1 MSNMF
6 KIVAGWKAVNDL
18 VASGK
23 IATAAD
29 PEAMRSKIEAL
40 RTQFKEQAVQV
51 EHESKQKLAGLL
63 REVSHVLTD
72 LIHSM
77 NICGKD
83 ANAMTKLQQQVGKVT
98 QSLSFV
104 GEEDAN
110 GDGIKD
116 GATTDLGLN
125 LGNNKTTNDS
135 HEAFKSAVKS
145 IKKVDDSTDKKEEKK
160 EPVVE
165 ESKKTGEKED
175 SEGDEKADKPKKKI
189 ALKTKKSVKEKESDD
204 SEDSEDGGLVKSLL
218 AEGSYQALAGLRFA
232 YLGIKTV
239 TKSGEKFKVIRA
251 GFGDHS
257 KNTMKVYYYRPTKQ
271 FFGGDCDKADKAFRK
286 ILDSVGGYAMLS
298 TEINAKERKG
308 YLKIVS
314 SKEVDAAQVMHEAES
329 SWSYRGIDMH
339 PMNDE
344 QQALCFEIGAVE
356 FYAVPT
362 KKFENADINEADAYI
377 RANIVGSKKHGTA
390 GVSYLDGLKKL
401 EQLVD
406 AGKLKVVYHGAV

>member
-1 MSNMF
+1 MSEMF
-6 KIVAGWKAVNDL
+6 KIVAGWKATEDL
-18 VASGK
+18 MKSGK
-23 IATAAD
+23 IATASD
-29 PEAMRSKIEAL
+29 PDAMRSKIEAL
-40 RTQFKEQAVQV
+40 RKQFKEQAIQV

-63 REVSHVLTD
+63 RETSHVLTD

-83 ANAMTKLQQQVGKVT
+83 ASAMTKLQQQVGKVT

-116 GATTDLGLN
+116 GVDAELGLN

-145 IKKVDDSTDKKEEKK
+145 IKKTDDKKTDDEQPEKTKQEPEAKK
-160 EPVVE
+160 ESSE
-165 ESKKTGEKED
+165 DAKKEQPKKKIVLKAKKPAKKEYTKED
-175 SEGDEKADKPKKKI
+175 SEE
-189 ALKTKKSVKEKESDD
+189 
-204 SEDSEDGGLVKSLL
+204 GGLVKGLL
-218 AEGSYQALAGLRFA
+218 AEGSYQALAGMRFA

-239 TKSGEKFKVIRA
+239 TKAGEKFKVIRA

-257 KNTMKVYYYRPTKQ
+257 KNTMKVYYYKPSKK
-271 FFGGDCDKADKAFRK
+271 FFGGDCDKVDKAFRK
-286 ILDSVGGYAMLS
+286 ILDSVGGYSMLS
-298 TEINAKERKG
+298 AEINAQERKG
-308 YLKIVS
+308 YLSIVS

-329 SWSYRGIDMH
+329 SWSYRGIDAH
-339 PMNDE
+339 PMDE
-344 QQALCFEIGAVE
+344 ERQALCFEIGAVE

-362 KKFENADINEADAYI
+362 KKFESADIDEADAYI
-377 RANIVGSKKHGTA
+377 RTHIVGSKKHGSV
-390 GVSYLDGLKKL
+390 GSPYLSGLKKL

-406 AGKLKVVYHGAV
+406 TGKLKIVYHGAI